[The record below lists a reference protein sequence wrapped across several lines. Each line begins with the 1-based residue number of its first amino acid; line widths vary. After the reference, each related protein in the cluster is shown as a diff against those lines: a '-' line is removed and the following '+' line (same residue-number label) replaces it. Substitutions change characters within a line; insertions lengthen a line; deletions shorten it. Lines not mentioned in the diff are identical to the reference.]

1 MSTLNTNTIKG
12 VNDPNKV
19 TLPTTVTVGATILT
33 DGSAGSTT
41 ITGEGGSTTTNL
53 QQGLVKVWWQFDM
66 ATTNPGTVNESF
78 NVSGIVDNGTG
89 DSTTSF
95 TNDFSGARD
104 YCTSQCHAYTN
115 DAVGAN
121 IRGNGS
127 ILRAAGSLRSYC
139 VWVSNTTG
147 AATVEDDDENSWQL
161 CGDLA

>member
-1 MSTLNTNTIKG
+1 MSSLYTDTIRKTGGTAGTDIRIKNTS
-12 VNDPNKV
+12 VYE
-19 TLPTTVTVGATILT
+19 
-33 DGSAGSTT
+33 S
-41 ITGEGGSTTTNL
+41 EGGTSVTQNL
-53 QQGLVKVWWQFDM
+53 VQGLTKVWWQFDQ
-66 ATTNPGTVNESF
+66 ANSNTIDESF

-95 TNDFSGARD
+95 TNAFSGARD
-104 YCTSQCHAYTN
+104 YATSQCHAYTN

-127 ILRAAGSLRSYC
+127 ILRAAGSLRAYC